1 MGHICF
7 PNVEE
12 SYECHETIE
21 PPFKYIEANS
31 ETGCFLHYFARGVE
45 LSIANSVDRQI
56 VSVGEAPRGRG
67 EWTADYGSTLIRGVV
82 AGDLRWVVVIAFLFA
97 VITGV
102 LG

>member
-7 PNVEE
+7 PNLEE

-31 ETGCFLHYFARGVE
+31 ETGCFLHYFGRGVE
-45 LSIANSVDRQI
+45 LSIATSVDRQI

-67 EWTADYGSTLIRGVV
+67 GGPRITAAHCDS
-82 AGDLRWVVVIAFLFA
+82 A
-97 VITGV
+97 V
-102 LG
+102 L